1 MDPFIHLPVPEYDE
15 EDIITNDDQYEK
27 KKKLLRKKKVQ
38 YKNNPLPERLKRI
51 ISLTSAIQD
60 YETKDVVHEKVSKK
74 EPSVKSK
81 DNNDLNLLN
90 QLSKQN
96 RKLKNIQKME
106 DQQIEKRS
114 RKQKNLLLKRNQ
126 QMEKRSRKQK
136 NLLLNSNGPPKWSP
150 TVHRLFPHYDKKC
163 IELLLLAK
171 NNEDCIFSILPD
183 EVINNILSNIR
194 WDWFYVEGNQREIL
208 HLHENDKLILEKH
221 FEIKSSDRRYRGRW

>member
-1 MDPFIHLPVPEYDE
+1 MNPLLHLPLPEYDE

-38 YKNNPLPERLKRI
+38 YKNNPLPERLNRI
-51 ISLTSAIQD
+51 RSLNSAIQD
-60 YETKDVVHEKVSKK
+60 YETKDVVYEKISKK

-96 RKLKNIQKME
+96 KKLKIKQKME
-106 DQQIEKRS
+106 DQQIEKRL
-114 RKQKNLLLKRNQ
+114 RKKKNLLLRRNQ

-150 TVHRLFPHYDKKC
+150 TVHRLFPYYDKKC

-183 EVINNILSNIR
+183 DVINNILSNIR
-194 WDWFYVEGNQREIL
+194 WDWFYVEGNQCETLRI
-208 HLHENDKLILEKH
+208 IMTM
-221 FEIKSSDRRYRGRW
+221 

>member
-1 MDPFIHLPVPEYDE
+1 MDEGGEEITIENGNHLRNREKRLDKKLV
-15 EDIITNDDQYEK
+15 QYEK
-27 KKKLLRKKKVQ
+27 NPSPELLKIIKILQ
-38 YKNNPLPERLKRI
+38 CAIHEYK
-51 ISLTSAIQD
+51 
-60 YETKDVVHEKVSKK
+60 TKDIVYEKVHKK

-81 DNNDLNLLN
+81 DSDDLNLLN

-96 RKLKNIQKME
+96 RKLKIKRKME
-106 DQQIEKRS
+106 DQQMERRS

-171 NNEDCIFSILPD
+171 NNEGCIFSILPD

-194 WDWFYVEGNQREIL
+194 WDWFYVEGNQCETLRI
-208 HLHENDKLILEKH
+208 IM
-221 FEIKSSDRRYRGRW
+221 IM

>member
-1 MDPFIHLPVPEYDE
+1 MFLLFIKILIMNPFPHLPVPDYDE
-15 EDIITNDDQYEK
+15 EDIITEYSEYEK
-27 KKKLLRKKKVQ
+27 KKKLLKKKKVQ

-51 ISLTSAIQD
+51 KSLKLAIHD
-60 YETKDVVHEKVSKK
+60 YETKDIIHEKVSKK

-81 DNNDLNLLN
+81 DENDSLLLN

-96 RKLKNIQKME
+96 KKLKNIKKVE
-106 DQQIEKRS
+106 DQQIKKRL
-114 RKQKNLLLKRNQ
+114 RKQKNLSLKRDQ

-171 NNEDCIFSILPD
+171 NNEGCIFSILPD

-194 WDWFYVEGNQREIL
+194 WDWFYVEGNQCETLRI
-208 HLHENDKLILEKH
+208 IMTM
-221 FEIKSSDRRYRGRW
+221 

>member
-1 MDPFIHLPVPEYDE
+1 MNPYPHLPVPDYDE
-15 EDIITNDDQYEK
+15 EDIITNDSEYEK

-51 ISLTSAIQD
+51 KSLKSAIQD
-60 YETKDVVHEKVSKK
+60 YETKGIVKEKISKK

-81 DNNDLNLLN
+81 DDDDLNLLN

-96 RKLKNIQKME
+96 RKLKNKQKIE
-106 DQQIEKRS
+106 DQQIKKR
-114 RKQKNLLLKRNQ
+114 L
-126 QMEKRSRKQK
+126 RKQK

-150 TVHRLFPHYDKKC
+150 NVHRLFPHYDKKC
-163 IELLLLAK
+163 IELFLLAK

-208 HLHENDKLILEKH
+208 HLHDNDKLILEKH
-221 FEIKSSDRRYRGRW
+221 FEIKSSRRTQRGRW

>member
-1 MDPFIHLPVPEYDE
+1 MDPFFHLPVPEYDE
-15 EDIITNDDQYEK
+15 EDIITNDSEYEK

-51 ISLTSAIQD
+51 KSLKYAIHD
-60 YETKDVVHEKVSKK
+60 YETKDIVKEKVSKK
-74 EPSVKSK
+74 ESSKSK
-81 DNNDLNLLN
+81 NDDSKILN

-96 RKLKNIQKME
+96 RKLKNKQRMR
-106 DQQIEKRS
+106 DQQMEKRL
-114 RKQKNLLLKRNQ
+114 RKQKNLSLKRDQ

-221 FEIKSSDRRYRGRW
+221 FEIKSSRRTQRGL

>member
-1 MDPFIHLPVPEYDE
+1 MNPFPHLPVPEYDE

-51 ISLTSAIQD
+51 KSLKYAIQD
-60 YETKDVVHEKVSKK
+60 YETKDIVKEKVSKK
-74 EPSVKSK
+74 ESSKSK
-81 DNNDLNLLN
+81 NDDSKILN

-96 RKLKNIQKME
+96 RKLKNKQKME
-106 DQQIEKRS
+106 DQQTKKIS

-183 EVINNILSNIR
+183 EVINNILSNVR
-194 WDWFYVEGNQREIL
+194 WDWLYVKGNQREIGIS
-208 HLHENDKLILEKH
+208 ELILDKH
-221 FEIKSSDRRYRGRW
+221 FEIKSSRRAQRGQW